1 MILYFLLWRE
11 PWIQG
16 AFERFFGDL
25 EDPRQS
31 AKVAHLFSDILF
43 LLVCASIAGA
53 KGWEEIEDFGDLH
66 FKWFTDK
73 GLFKNGLPV
82 HDTIARVVSRVDT
95 EQPLKS
101 EIKR

>member
-1 MILYFLLWRE
+1 MNT
-11 PWIQG
+11 G

-66 FKWFTDK
+66 FKWC
-73 GLFKNGLPV
+73 
-82 HDTIARVVSRVDT
+82 
-95 EQPLKS
+95 
-101 EIKR
+101 